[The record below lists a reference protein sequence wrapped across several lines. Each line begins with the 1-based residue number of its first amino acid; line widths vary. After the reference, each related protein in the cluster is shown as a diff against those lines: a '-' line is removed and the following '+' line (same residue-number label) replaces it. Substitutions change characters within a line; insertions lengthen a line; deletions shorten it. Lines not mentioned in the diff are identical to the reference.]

1 MLNIPYQI
9 KNRKVNVRKRKEKS
23 NELDEWVLNILE
35 KRGAIQVVQK
45 IQRATKII
53 SKMNSMIDMF
63 LLLQ

>member
-35 KRGAIQVVQK
+35 NGVYPQ
-45 IQRATKII
+45 
-53 SKMNSMIDMF
+53 D
-63 LLLQ
+63 

>member
-35 KRGAIQVVQK
+35 KGVYPQDWRQE
-45 IQRATKII
+45 
-53 SKMNSMIDMF
+53 
-63 LLLQ
+63 